1 MPTDQIEQ
9 ITLGVTTCEEDE
21 EQSKTVEEDEL
32 KQEDNAKEPV
42 EGLHY
47 IDYGA
52 VCNRPRRSHQL
63 LMMTMLRSMMSN
75 VTETRQTSCCCLQ
88 GSRS

>member
-1 MPTDQIEQ
+1 MSTNQVEQ
-9 ITLGVTTCEEDE
+9 ITLRVTTCEEDE

-63 LMMTMLRSMMSN
+63 LMMMIVLRSMMLII
-75 VTETRQTSCCCLQ
+75 V
-88 GSRS
+88 

>member
-1 MPTDQIEQ
+1 M
-9 ITLGVTTCEEDE
+9 TTCEEDE

-63 LMMTMLRSMMSN
+63 LMMTMLRSMMLMI
-75 VTETRQTSCCCLQ
+75 V
-88 GSRS
+88 